1 MNRIR
6 LKTVGKMKF
15 YLNFL
20 SLFLFSSFFEIFPI
34 ENIFI
39 NLQHCATNFVAPKNT
54 KKNFNLRWPT
64 LTNVNQRWLK
74 FGQTYIFFKKYN
86 IRIYFYSTGDIFNEK
101 K

>member
-1 MNRIR
+1 MARNFFSQKFSIKKPFLNR
-6 LKTVGKMKF
+6 KNGKVKF

-20 SLFLFSSFFEIFPI
+20 SLFLFYSFFEIFPI
-34 ENIFI
+34 ENCFI

-74 FGQTYIFFKKYN
+74 FGQT
-86 IRIYFYSTGDIFNEK
+86 
-101 K
+101 